1 MQKKSLPA
9 QVFLFHYGYGPL
21 LSFPVL
27 ALRVKASPSLKGDWQ
42 HLQYNINQQGIL
54 LFYILDKGA
63 EAAAYNGCCLFLSGV
78 VKFMQLSVI
87 ASHYQLIL
95 DIYFCKRYQ
104 TQSHFKTGAAE
115 YKSCKV
121 TALFF
126 LNSPTR

>member
-9 QVFLFHYGYGPL
+9 QVFLFHYYGYWP
-21 LSFPVL
+21 PVI
-27 ALRVKASPSLKGDWQ
+27 P
-42 HLQYNINQQGIL
+42 GIGSAC
-54 LFYILDKGA
+54 KGA
-63 EAAAYNGCCLFLSGV
+63 EAAAYNGCCLFLRGV

-115 YKSCKV
+115 YKELRSYGV
-121 TALFF
+121 TF

>member
-9 QVFLFHYGYGPL
+9 QVFLFHYYGYGP
-21 LSFPVL
+21 PVI
-27 ALRVKASPSLKGDWQ
+27 P
-42 HLQYNINQQGIL
+42 NIGSACQ
-54 LFYILDKGA
+54 GA

-115 YKSCKV
+115 YKELRSYGV
-121 TALFF
+121 TF

>member
-1 MQKKSLPA
+1 MTTTQLISIYLSNPDAEEKFTCTG
-9 QVFLFHYGYGPL
+9 FLFHYYSYWP
-21 LSFPVL
+21 PVI
-27 ALRVKASPSLKGDWQ
+27 P
-42 HLQYNINQQGIL
+42 GIGSACQ
-54 LFYILDKGA
+54 GA
-63 EAAAYNGCCLFLSGV
+63 EAAACNGCCLFLSGV

-115 YKSCKV
+115 YKELRSYGV
-121 TALFF
+121 TF